1 MKSCLLILVSNFD
14 KVARKKN
21 MLSNTPSNLSELPI
35 YKKAIEIFTLS
46 QSISMYLNH
55 DLSAL
60 KSDGTEDTNIY
71 FSGDIVQQSV
81 SLAPEIVNAEMERYT
96 DRKHKHI
103 ASLRRLTNML
113 YKNSYRLEH
122 SNSNGKDFL
131 PILRNELKKFKQLQR
146 SWMLTL

>member
-1 MKSCLLILVSNFD
+1 MLLL
-14 KVARKKN
+14 RKKN
-21 MLSNTPSNLSELPI
+21 MLSNIPSNLSDLPI
-35 YKKAIEIFTLS
+35 YKKAIEIFALS

-60 KSDGTEDTNIY
+60 KSDGTEDSNIY

-81 SLAPEIVNAEMERYT
+81 SLAPEILNAELERFSEKKY
-96 DRKHKHI
+96 KHL

-113 YKNSYRLEH
+113 YKNSYRLEY

-131 PILRNELKKFKQLQR
+131 PILRSELKKFKQLQR

>member
-1 MKSCLLILVSNFD
+1 
-14 KVARKKN
+14 

-35 YKKAIEIFTLS
+35 YKKAIEIFALS
-46 QSISMYLNH
+46 QNISMYLNH

-60 KSDGTEDTNIY
+60 KSDGTEDSNIY

-81 SLAPEIVNAEMERYT
+81 SLAPEIVNAELERYT

-103 ASLRRLTNML
+103 ASLRRLTNKL

-131 PILRNELKKFKQLQR
+131 PILRSELKKFKQLQR

>member
-1 MKSCLLILVSNFD
+1 MLLL
-14 KVARKKN
+14 RKKN
-21 MLSNTPSNLSELPI
+21 MLSNIPSNLSDLPI
-35 YKKAIEIFTLS
+35 YKKAIEIFALS

-60 KSDGTEDTNIY
+60 KSDGSEDTNIY

-81 SLAPEIVNAEMERYT
+81 SLAPEILNAELERFSEKKY
-96 DRKHKHI
+96 KHL

-113 YKNSYRLEH
+113 YKNSYRLEY

-131 PILRNELKKFKQLQR
+131 PILRSELKKFRQLQR

>member
-1 MKSCLLILVSNFD
+1 
-14 KVARKKN
+14 

-35 YKKAIEIFTLS
+35 YKKAIEIFALS

-60 KSDGTEDTNIY
+60 KNDGTEDPHIY

-81 SLAPEIVNAEMERYT
+81 SLAPEIVNAELERYT

-131 PILRNELKKFKQLQR
+131 PVLRSELKKFKQFIII
-146 SWMLTL
+146 WMLIL